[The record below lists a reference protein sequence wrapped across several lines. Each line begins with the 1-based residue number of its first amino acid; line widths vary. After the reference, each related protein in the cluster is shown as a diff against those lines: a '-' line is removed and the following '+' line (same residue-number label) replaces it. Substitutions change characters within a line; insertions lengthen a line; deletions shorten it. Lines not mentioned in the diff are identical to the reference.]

1 MTRLLLI
8 FALAPAVVWGQ
19 MDTTRVL
26 FLGNSYTFYN
36 DLPQQVAALAASL
49 DHYVEI
55 GQNTPGGYSL
65 QGHLSNSTTLN
76 LIEQGDWDFVVLQ
89 EQSQKPALPLP
100 QVEADF
106 YPSAAGLVDLI
117 REANPCAIPLFYM
130 TWGRENGDASNC
142 DAWPPV
148 CTYEGMQD
156 LLTERYLAAAADNE
170 AACAPVG
177 VVWREIFTSTG
188 IDLYASDGSHPS
200 AAGSY
205 LAASTIFTAIFAED
219 PYESNYAG
227 LIDFAVSQEIDQA
240 VWASRAQQPEAWHFV
255 DPCAE
260 TGTGTGGGTGAGT
273 GAGTGLEFEVFPNPA
288 TDQIHVTSPHTAPL
302 VMTIVAPDGSVVGSF
317 EMLGGRA
324 DIDISDLASGVY
336 VVTAAGR
343 APIIQK
349 RVVVE

>member
-1 MTRLLLI
+1 MLMRHLLLLLT
-8 FALAPAVVWGQ
+8 FLPSLASGQ
-19 MDTTRVL
+19 LDTTRVL

-36 DLPQQVAALAASL
+36 DLPQQVAALAGSL
-49 DHYVEI
+49 DHHVEI

-65 QGHLSNSTTLN
+65 QGHLSNATSLN
-76 LIEQGDWDFVVLQ
+76 LIEQGNWDFVVLQ
-89 EQSQKPALPLP
+89 EQSQKPAFPLP

-142 DAWPPV
+142 EAWPPV

-156 LLTERYLAAAADNE
+156 LLTERYLAATADNE

-240 VWASRAQQPEAWHFV
+240 VWASRELQPEAWPFA
-255 DPCAE
+255 DPCAG
-260 TGTGTGGGTGAGT
+260 TGVGTGTG
-273 GAGTGLEFEVFPNPA
+273 LKLEVFPNPA

-302 VMTIVAPDGSVVGSF
+302 ALTLIAPDGTVVRSF

-324 DIDISDLASGVY
+324 NLDVSGLPRGHYVLSGELIISRHIVID
-336 VVTAAGR
+336 
-343 APIIQK
+343 
-349 RVVVE
+349 

>member
-1 MTRLLLI
+1 MMRLLLI
-8 FALAPAVVWGQ
+8 FAFLPLLVWGQ

-26 FLGNSYTFYN
+26 FIGNSYTYYN
-36 DLPQQVAALAASL
+36 DLPQQVAALAASM
-49 DHYVEI
+49 DHHVEVAS
-55 GQNTPGGYSL
+55 NTPGGYSL
-65 QGHLSNSTTLN
+65 QSHLTNATTLN
-76 LIEQGDWDFVVLQ
+76 LIEQGTWDFVVLQ
-89 EQSQKPALPLP
+89 EQSQTPAFPLS
-100 QVEADF
+100 QVESTF
-106 YPSAAGLVDLI
+106 YPAAAGLVDLI
-117 REANPCAIPLFYM
+117 REANPCAIPMFYM

-177 VVWREIFTSTG
+177 VVWREVFTSTG
-188 IDLYASDGSHPS
+188 TDLYASDGSHPS

-227 LIDFAVSQEIDQA
+227 LIDFAVSQEIDEA
-240 VWASRAQQPEAWHFV
+240 VWTSRQQQPEAWPFV

-260 TGTGTGGGTGAGT
+260 TGVETGT
-273 GAGTGLEFEVFPNPA
+273 GTGLELEVFPNPA

-302 VMTIVAPDGSVVGSF
+302 ALTLLAPDGTSVRTL
-317 EMLGGRA
+317 EMLDGRA
-324 DIDISDLASGVY
+324 DLDVSDLAPGVY
-336 VVTAAGR
+336 VVMAGGV
-343 APIIQK
+343 AQKSQK

>member
-1 MTRLLLI
+1 MRHLLLLLT
-8 FALAPAVVWGQ
+8 FLPSLASGQ
-19 MDTTRVL
+19 LDTTRVL

-36 DLPQQVAALAASL
+36 DLPQQVAALAGSL
-49 DHYVEI
+49 DHHVEI

-65 QGHLSNSTTLN
+65 QGHLSNATSLN
-76 LIEQGDWDFVVLQ
+76 LIEQGNWDFVVLQ
-89 EQSQKPALPLP
+89 EQSQKPAFPLP

-142 DAWPPV
+142 EAWPPV

-156 LLTERYLAAAADNE
+156 LLTERYLAATADNE

-240 VWASRAQQPEAWHFV
+240 VWASRELQPEAWPFA
-255 DPCAE
+255 DPCAG
-260 TGTGTGGGTGAGT
+260 TGVGTGTG
-273 GAGTGLEFEVFPNPA
+273 LKLEVFPNPA

-302 VMTIVAPDGSVVGSF
+302 ALTLIAPDGTVVRSF

-324 DIDISDLASGVY
+324 NLDVSGLPRGHYVLSGELIISRHIVID
-336 VVTAAGR
+336 
-343 APIIQK
+343 
-349 RVVVE
+349 